1 MPAPKVQERR
11 GEPRYPLER
20 LAKIQLGNGHRP
32 RYCFVTDI
40 SGGGVRI
47 STFEVAI
54 PDELSFCSPATGQ
67 LRTANTR

>member
-47 STFEVAI
+47 STFGVAI